1 MNRILTGLAVLAAAS
16 VAGGASAAPTV
27 INQNGTTNGIG
38 NGFGNVFGTESTID
52 ITVVGST
59 VTMVFNQGSGGFFD
73 GNVVYIDSVAGGVA
87 DTTSLTD
94 TADGGRSIASGN
106 NGSNNDITFAPGFEA
121 DFAISMENTFAGLFD
136 ITTDPTNFGFVAGVG
151 TTNFD
156 GDSATKP
163 RTIQFDL
170 SQIGIAPGGS
180 FKFITN
186 YFNAGNGFRSDEFH
200 GVAES
205 TIASQRAASPNVGDN
220 PVVLGN
226 GDFNTV
232 NTIPEPSSLALIGL
246 GGLLVARRRRG

>member
-1 MNRILTGLAVLAAAS
+1 MNRIVKSLAVVAAAS
-16 VAGGASAAPTV
+16 FAGVSHAAPTTV
-27 INQNGTTNGIG
+27 NVTGTTNGIG
-38 NGFGNVFGTESTID
+38 NGFGNVFGTESSID
-52 ITVVGST
+52 ITVAGST
-59 VTMVFNQGSGGFFD
+59 VTMVFNQGSGGFFN
-73 GNVVYIDSVAGGVA
+73 GNVVYIDSIAGGVA
-87 DTTSLTD
+87 STTPLTD

-136 ITTDPTNFGFVAGVG
+136 IATDPTNFGFVAGVG

-156 GDSATKP
+156 GDAATKP

-170 SQIGIAPGGS
+170 SQIGIAAGDS
-180 FKFITN
+180 FKFISN

-205 TIASQRAASPNVGDN
+205 TIAGQRAASPNVGDN
-220 PVVLGN
+220 PVVLAS

-232 NTIPEPSSLALIGL
+232 NTIPEPGSLALLGL
-246 GGLLVARRRRG
+246 GTLLIARRRRA